1 MGFGGLRDASES
13 LGSPQSNKGRL
24 HGPKQF
30 KGTDMIFGRVKPLDA
45 ILATAEKKSLHR
57 SLGAFQLTLFGIGCI
72 IGTGIFVLTAAGA
85 QKAGPGLMLAFIIAG
100 AVCIVA
106 ALCYAEIAAMIPVA
120 GSAYTYS
127 YATMGEFLAWTVGW
141 ALVLEYAIAASAVS
155 VGWSGYFTGTILND
169 TFGIALPPYLT
180 AGPLALGGAP
190 GGLINLPALI
200 IALLVTWLLMIGT
213 SESAKVNSVLVTIKV
228 VALTAFIALTLP
240 NVDSA
245 NFNPFLPA
253 GLFGG
258 FGSGVG
264 AVGAAATIFFAYVG
278 FDAVSTA
285 AEETKNPQRNVPIG
299 LIGSLLFCTV
309 FYILVAAGAV
319 GTIGGQPIMGPN
331 GIPFPAGS
339 EELARQCAMPQYA
352 DALVCSKEALAH
364 VLRQIGFGT
373 VGNLLGYAAILALPS
388 VILILLFGQ
397 TRIFFVMARDGLL
410 PEKLAEVHPKW
421 KTPYIVTA
429 ITGVIVAIAAAFL
442 PVGQLADIANAGTLY
457 AFMMVAVAVMLLRKR
472 DPDRKRAFRVPA
484 LIIIGPLTILGT
496 LFLFFNL
503 PVAAMIV
510 LPAWSAIGLLVYFGY
525 SRRRSHLGQGRVEVH
540 EDEIDDIA
548 PHIPGIDD
556 PDHRR

>member
-1 MGFGGLRDASES
+1 
-13 LGSPQSNKGRL
+13 
-24 HGPKQF
+24 
-30 KGTDMIFGRVKPLDA
+30 MIFGRVKPLDA

-85 QKAGPGLMLAFIIAG
+85 QKAGPGLMLAFVIAG

-106 ALCYAEIAAMIPVA
+106 ALCYAEIAAMVPVA

-155 VGWSGYFTGTILND
+155 VGWSGYFTGTILTD

-190 GGLINLPALI
+190 GGFINLPALI

-213 SESAKVNSVLVTIKV
+213 SESAKVNAVLVTIKV
-228 VALTAFIALTLP
+228 TALTAFIALTLP
-240 NVDSA
+240 AVDTA

-253 GLFGG
+253 GMFGG

-299 LIGSLLFCTV
+299 LIGSLLFCTI

-339 EELARQCAMPQYA
+339 EELARQCAMPEFR
-352 DALVCSKEALAH
+352 DALVCSNEALAH

-421 KTPYIVTA
+421 KTPYVVTA
-429 ITGVIVAIAAAFL
+429 ITGIVVAVAAAFL

-457 AFMMVAVAVMLLRKR
+457 AFMMVAFAVMLLRSR
-472 DPDRKRAFRVPA
+472 DPGRKRAFRVPA
-484 LIIIGPLTILGT
+484 LAVVGPLTIAGC

-503 PVAAMIV
+503 PMEAMLV
-510 LPAWSAIGLLVYFGY
+510 LPGWSIIGFLIYFGY
-525 SRRRSHLGQGRVEVH
+525 SRRHSHLGQGRVEVH
-540 EDEIDDIA
+540 EGEIDDID

-556 PDHRR
+556 PDKAH

>member
-1 MGFGGLRDASES
+1 MATVAPKGGL
-13 LGSPQSNKGRL
+13 
-24 HGPKQF
+24 
-30 KGTDMIFGRVKPLDA
+30 FGRVKPLDA
-45 ILATAEKKSLHR
+45 ILATAERKSLKR

-85 QKAGPGLMLAFIIAG
+85 QKAGPGLMLAFVIAG

-169 TFGIALPPYLT
+169 TFNITLPAYLT

-190 GGLINLPALI
+190 GGLINLPAFV

-213 SESAKVNSVLVTIKV
+213 SESAKVNAVLVTIKV
-228 VALTAFIALTLP
+228 VALTAFVALTLP
-240 NVDSA
+240 RVDAA

-253 GLFGG
+253 GIFGG
-258 FGSGVG
+258 FGTGVG

-299 LIGSLLFCTV
+299 LVGSLLICTI

-339 EELARQCAMPQYA
+339 EELARQCAMPAYS
-352 DALVCSKEALAH
+352 DALVCSNEALAH
-364 VLRQIGFGT
+364 VLRQIGFGAI
-373 VGNLLGYAAILALPS
+373 GNMLGYAAILALPS

-410 PEKLAEVHPKW
+410 PEKLSEVHPKW

-429 ITGVIVAIAAAFL
+429 LTGIVVATAAAFL

-457 AFMMVAVAVMLLRKR
+457 AFLAVAIAVMMLRKR
-472 DPDRKRAFRVPA
+472 DPGRKRAFKVPA
-484 LIIIGPLTILGT
+484 LAIIGPLTILGC

-503 PVAAMIV
+503 PTAAMLV
-510 LPAWSAIGLLVYFGY
+510 LPIWSVIGFLIYFGY
-525 SRRRSHLGQGRVEVH
+525 SRRNSHLGQGRIEVH
-540 EDEIDDIA
+540 ETEIHDIN
-548 PHIPGIDD
+548 PGIPGIDD
-556 PDHRR
+556 EHPHPERE